1 MPRLDHTRLII
12 VALLGIYV
20 LAAVVS
26 TPHLAAFYA
35 QYNGSLPPGIAWS
48 IAVALELFV
57 LSTGMV
63 SRIYQK
69 QEVACYA
76 FWGNIAFLLIVFVGN
91 WRSMWLAAPSELWGL
106 EWWLTLLAA
115 SAFPLAGLVI
125 GKVIGGLLHMSQ
137 AVTEATPQV
146 MTPVTKPKPRRPT
159 PVMPMTQAVTE
170 VTPQVM
176 TPVNPAPGFMSQL
189 EHHHRVEETTTRL
202 TLAPNLTQALEV
214 IRARGGSIEAKE
226 LAEAIGRSKE
236 TADRRLAKLRD
247 LGLVEWTGRV
257 WQEVRR

>member
-1 MPRLDHTRLII
+1 MPKPKLLPDPTRLII
-12 VALLGIYV
+12 AALLGIYV
-20 LAAVVS
+20 LSAVVS

-69 QEVACYA
+69 HEIARYA

-91 WRSMWLAAPSELWGL
+91 WRSMWLAAPSEIWGL

-125 GKVIGGLLHMSQ
+125 GKVIGGLLHMTQ
-137 AVTEATPQV
+137 GTPVEGPPVTTPATPLE
-146 MTPVTKPKPRRPT
+146 TPRPA
-159 PVMPMTQAVTE
+159 PVMP
-170 VTPQVM
+170 VTPAD
-176 TPVNPAPGFMSQL
+176 PAPGSVSQL

-202 TLAPNLTQALEV
+202 TLAPDLAQALEA
-214 IRARGGSIEAKE
+214 IRTRGGSIEAKE
-226 LAEAIGRSKE
+226 LAAAIGRSKE

-257 WQEVRR
+257 WQEVQR

>member
-1 MPRLDHTRLII
+1 MQNLLRPDHTRLII
-12 VALLGIYV
+12 AALLGIYV

-26 TPHLAAFYA
+26 TPHLAGFYA
-35 QYNGSLPPGIAWS
+35 QYNGNLPQGIAWS

-63 SRIYQK
+63 SRIYQG
-69 QEVACYA
+69 QEIARYA

-91 WRSMWLAAPSELWGL
+91 WRSMWLAAPSEIWGL

-125 GKVIGGLLHMSQ
+125 GKVIGGLLHMTQ
-137 AVTEATPQV
+137 GTPVEGPPVTAPVTTPATPLE
-146 MTPVTKPKPRRPT
+146 TPRPA
-159 PVMPMTQAVTE
+159 PVMP
-170 VTPQVM
+170 VTPAD
-176 TPVNPAPGFMSQL
+176 PAPGSVSQL
-189 EHHHRVEETTTRL
+189 EHHRRVEETTTRL
-202 TLAPNLTQALEV
+202 TLGPDLTQALEV

-226 LAEAIGRSKE
+226 LAAAIGRSKE

-257 WQEVRR
+257 WQEVQQ

>member
-1 MPRLDHTRLII
+1 MPNDPTRLII
-12 VALLGIYV
+12 AALLGIYV
-20 LAAVVS
+20 LSAVVS

-69 QEVACYA
+69 HEIARYA
-76 FWGNIAFLLIVFVGN
+76 FWGNIAFLLIVFAGN
-91 WRSMWLAAPSELWGL
+91 WRSMWLAAPSEIWGL

-125 GKVIGGLLHMSQ
+125 GKVIGGLLHMTQGTQ
-137 AVTEATPQV
+137 AEATR
-146 MTPVTKPKPRRPT
+146 VTA
-159 PVMPMTQAVTE
+159 PVML
-170 VTPQVM
+170 VTPAD
-176 TPVNPAPGFMSQL
+176 PAPGSVSQL

-202 TLAPNLTQALEV
+202 TLAPDLARALEA

-226 LAEAIGRSKE
+226 LAAVIGRSKE

-257 WQEVRR
+257 WQEVQR